1 MKSVADALVVR
12 AVHGADRLHTLG
24 VVGAG
29 SLFVLVAFAFRV
41 LVPSAASMTPPP
53 AMATDVLV
61 PEPGAL
67 AASSDQAKPLPCSP
81 AHVFAAWLD
90 YRAGER
96 ESLPYS
102 SAHVFAAWLDYRA
115 GERETLPY
123 DRCWSTSPTRSR
135 RSAGSFA
142 SRASVAT
149 RA

>member
-29 SLFVLVAFAFRV
+29 SLFVLLAFVSRV
-41 LVPSAASMTPPP
+41 LVPSAASVTPSPL
-53 AMATDVLV
+53 AADALV

-67 AASSDQAKPLPCSP
+67 AASSDQGKPLPCSS

-102 SAHVFAAWLDYRA
+102 SEHVFAAWLDYRA
-115 GERETLPY
+115 GERESLPY
-123 DRCWSTSPTRSR
+123 GRCWSTSPTRSR
-135 RSAGSFA
+135 RSAGSSA
-142 SRASVAT
+142 SRAGMAT

>member
-67 AASSDQAKPLPCSP
+67 AASSDQAKPLPSSP

-96 ESLPYS
+96 ESLPY
-102 SAHVFAAWLDYRA
+102 
-115 GERETLPY
+115 G
-123 DRCWSTSPTRSR
+123 RCWSTSPTRSR
-135 RSAGSFA
+135 RSAGSSA
-142 SRASVAT
+142 SRAGMAM

>member
-1 MKSVADALVVR
+1 MKSAADALVVR

-29 SLFVLVAFAFRV
+29 SLFVLVAFVSRV
-41 LVPSAASMTPPP
+41 LVPSAPSVTPPP
-53 AMATDVLV
+53 ALSADGLV
-61 PEPGAL
+61 PAPGAP
-67 AASSDQAKPLPCSP
+67 AASSDQGKPLPCTS